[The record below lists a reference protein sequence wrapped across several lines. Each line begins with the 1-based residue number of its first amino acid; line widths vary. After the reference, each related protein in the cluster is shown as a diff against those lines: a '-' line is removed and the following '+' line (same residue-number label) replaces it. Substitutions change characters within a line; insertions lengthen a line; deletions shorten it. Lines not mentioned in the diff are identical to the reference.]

1 MVKTS
6 GNKNN
11 KVKSRTTQSE
21 RAGLIFPV
29 GRIGRLIRLKKWS
42 TRVSASAPI
51 YLASV
56 LEYLCA
62 ELLEISGL
70 FCKEY

>member
-42 TRVSASAPI
+42 TRVSVSAPI

-56 LEYLCA
+56 LEFLCA

>member
-29 GRIGRLIRLKKWS
+29 GRIGRLIR
-42 TRVSASAPI
+42 
-51 YLASV
+51 
-56 LEYLCA
+56 
-62 ELLEISGL
+62 
-70 FCKEY
+70 